1 MKSKADEPSSALAL
15 VVHFPLQRR
24 FKALVTD
31 VNLTSPE
38 VRGVGLSGVSGKE
51 GKSDFVLVFERH
63 QRRSCVFNLQ
73 DNLVSAWFSLLDCSL
88 MSFLCLIN

>member
-15 VVHFPLQRR
+15 VVHFLLQRR

-51 GKSDFVLVFERH
+51 GKRDFVLVF
-63 QRRSCVFNLQ
+63 
-73 DNLVSAWFSLLDCSL
+73 
-88 MSFLCLIN
+88 